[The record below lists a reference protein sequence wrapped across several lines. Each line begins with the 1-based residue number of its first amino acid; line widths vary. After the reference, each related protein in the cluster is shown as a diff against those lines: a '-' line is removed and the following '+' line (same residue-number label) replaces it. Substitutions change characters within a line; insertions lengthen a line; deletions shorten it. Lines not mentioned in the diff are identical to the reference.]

1 MARRTVKFPRFV
13 TGTWTTGASATGLQ
27 GVGARITGPSA
38 FGPVAIGV
46 AAIGAIALG
55 RVSIANGVIKKLRA
69 EEIEIGSLKVR
80 ELEVAGKRWP
90 PEEQTTAG

>member
-1 MARRTVKFPRFV
+1 MARRTIKFPRFV
-13 TGTWTTGASATGLQ
+13 TGTSATGASATGVQ
-27 GVGARITGPSA
+27 AVGARITGPSA

-46 AAIGAIALG
+46 TAIGAIALG
-55 RVSIANGVIKKLRA
+55 RVASANAVIRKLRA

-90 PEEQTTAG
+90 VEGQSP